1 MDHLGGVL
9 LEFYDMDKQADKGEY
24 EAEMEYC
31 NWRGEENKNRR
42 LASKWEGLADRCAN
56 LLAEPK
62 EAQFIEAA
70 KQSRSKK
77 KEQTTEFYLN
87 GKKVTTKVLT
97 KEEAAAKAA
106 EKKPAEEE
114 YRQKIADKK
123 LKRECQGCH
132 KLFKSQDSMMTHY
145 LAKCHKLR
153 VD

>member
-1 MDHLGGVL
+1 M
-9 LEFYDMDKQADKGEY
+9 
-24 EAEMEYC
+24 
-31 NWRGEENKNRR
+31 
-42 LASKWEGLADRCAN
+42 ASKWEGLADRCAN

-77 KEQTTEFYLN
+77 KEKTTYYYL

-132 KLFKSQDSMMTHY
+132 KLFKSQDSMMRHY
-145 LAKCHKLR
+145 FDKCHKLR
-153 VD
+153 VDFEGSASATTTTTLLG